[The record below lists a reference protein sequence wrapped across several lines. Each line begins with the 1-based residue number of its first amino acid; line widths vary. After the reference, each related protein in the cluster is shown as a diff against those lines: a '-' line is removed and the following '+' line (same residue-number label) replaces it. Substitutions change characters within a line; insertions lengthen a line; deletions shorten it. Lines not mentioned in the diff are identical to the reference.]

1 MCHLVFKWYMSVN
14 TSISISIC
22 VSPAEGNST
31 HDTDLIKLLITVTSI
46 SLLIFQLKYLLPYI
60 STLKVY
66 SLAFLQFTQKNS
78 TSYIL
83 FTLFQIK
90 AKAKGNC

>member
-14 TSISISIC
+14 TSVSISIC
-22 VSPAEGNST
+22 ALPAEDNST

-46 SLLIFQLKYLLPYI
+46 SLLISQLKYLLPYI
-60 STLKVY
+60 SALKVY
-66 SLAFLQFTQKNS
+66 SLAFLRVAQIYS

-83 FTLFQIK
+83 FTLF
-90 AKAKGNC
+90 